1 MNNKTM
7 GNCFEQ
13 ELCDFLY
20 TQGFWV
26 HCMAMNKSG
35 QPADVIAV
43 KNQKA
48 YLIDAK
54 VCSDNTFQLSRVEDN
69 QELAMDLWKDCGNN
83 IGWFALKTSF
93 GIFMISHY
101 VIKAYKN
108 RQSSLSPED
117 IMLLGMPIGKWVKK
131 CR

>member
-1 MNNKTM
+1 MSNKTL
-7 GNCFEQ
+7 GNSFEQ
-13 ELCDFLY
+13 ELCDILY
-20 TQGFWV
+20 EHGFWV

-43 KNQKA
+43 KNQRA

-54 VCSDNTFQLSRVEDN
+54 VCSDNSFQLSRVEEN
-69 QELAMDLWKDCGNN
+69 QDMAMDLWKDCGNN

-93 GIFMISHY
+93 GIFMMSHY

-117 IMLLGMPIGKWVKK
+117 IMLLGMPIGKWVKT